1 MQHPTEQHF
10 DIISRSGRGMT
21 DEEFAEFRAARRTGY
36 EILDRRIV
44 EKVWTIYLRGDY
56 DIAIA
61 YAFKVVEMRVREKG
75 GFTNNDMGERLA
87 KKFFARF
94 TSEAAEKEREVVT
107 VGRQSL
113 HRSARWLP

>member
-1 MQHPTEQHF
+1 
-10 DIISRSGRGMT
+10 MT